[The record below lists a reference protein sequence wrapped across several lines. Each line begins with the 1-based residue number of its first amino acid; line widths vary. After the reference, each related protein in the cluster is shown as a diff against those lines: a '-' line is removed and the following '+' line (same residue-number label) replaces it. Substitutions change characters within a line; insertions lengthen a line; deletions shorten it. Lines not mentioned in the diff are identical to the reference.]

1 MRMEL
6 IKKIAG
12 LLSVIL
18 FLGFSN
24 ISAQQITGLDGFSL
38 FIDQG
43 HSQTEN
49 MGLYNYS
56 EAEKVLRVGLTLRD
70 LLLELTDIDTV
81 YTARTTDS
89 DQISLSQRTA
99 LANSLGVDFYY
110 SIHSDAGGPT
120 ANSTLFMYGGW
131 RENGVTVEKSPTG
144 GKDFSDI
151 METVLPA
158 ALRIGSRGVFA
169 DRTFY
174 QGFPTSH
181 PNTWPYLHVNRVSD
195 MASMLSEAGFHTNP
209 FQQQRNLNADY
220 KRLEAQV
227 AFWVVLEYLGV
238 ERPPIGIATGVIS
251 DADNGL
257 PINGATIS
265 INGQDYVTDSYA
277 SLFNQYSSDP
287 EQLRNGFYYIEN
299 LPEGINQVITSAPGF
314 YSDTT
319 DVDVITTDFSF
330 KDIGLISSKPP
341 VVTSTSPVEG
351 DTTLNPS
358 NSIAINFSRNM
369 DQASVTGAFS
379 IEPEVT
385 APLVWSGSKKL
396 FIQTSAFE
404 YETEYTITIDSTAKD
419 GSVYQHGFDGD
430 GDGNPGGDFVLNL
443 KTGPEDTT
451 PPKLVSV
458 YPFNITIDFVRPVV
472 TIVFDELVDI
482 NSIDESSVKIIDSDQ
497 NEVVGE
503 YAIYDIGQ
511 QSVINFF
518 PMEDLIPNTDYIVR
532 LKGGFKDLNGNIS
545 PNDREAPF
553 ETQELNS
560 LNTQTIISDFED
572 GISPWWLPQQ
582 SGSTTGIVTEGTGSG
597 IDTDITNLLTGST
610 SALRVDYEWDVNA
623 GGHLIRQF
631 RGSSSPKFSNTSK
644 IQAYVFGD
652 GSGNR
657 FRFMV
662 RDSQIGSNNTSG
674 QLEGSPWY
682 TVDWLGWK
690 LITWDLNEDEI
701 VPWVNGADG
710 VLGNNSYIDSFQLTY
725 TPGSSPSGFFVFD
738 DLRAVTLLV
747 TSIDEGLDIPS
758 EVVLSQNYPN
768 PFNPSTNIEFGLPNR
783 SEVRIELYD
792 MLGRKVD
799 TIFSGNKGPGLHSIN
814 YDASALASGMYIYR
828 LVTGNTAIT
837 KKMMLIK

>member
-1 MRMEL
+1 MDLM
-6 IKKIAG
+6 KKISTTLFA
-12 LLSVIL
+12 LLVL
-18 FLGFSN
+18 LGGTTY
-24 ISAQQITGLDGFSL
+24 AQEITGLNGFSIFL
-38 FIDQG
+38 DQG

-56 EAEKVLRVGLTLRD
+56 EAEKTLRVGLALRD

-89 DQISLSQRTA
+89 DQIGLSQRSD

-131 RENGVTVEKSPTG
+131 RENGQTVEKNPKG

-174 QGFPTSH
+174 QGFPTNH
-181 PNTWPYLHVNRVSD
+181 DNDWPYLSVNRRTN

-220 KRLEAQV
+220 KRLEAQ
-227 AFWVVLEYLGV
+227 ASFWVVLEYLGV
-238 ERPPIGIATGVIS
+238 ERPPIGIATGVVS

-257 PINGATIS
+257 PVNGATIS

-277 SLFNQYSSDP
+277 SLFNQYSNDP
-287 EQLRNGFYYIEN
+287 DQLRNGFYYIEN
-299 LPEGINQVITSAPGF
+299 LPEGINEVITSAPGF

-358 NSIAINFSRNM
+358 NSIVINFSRNM
-369 DQASVTGAFS
+369 DQASVIGAFS

-396 FIQTSAFE
+396 FIQTSAFD

-430 GDGNPGGDFVLNL
+430 ADGNAGGDFVLNF
-443 KTGPEDTT
+443 KTGPEDIA
-451 PPKLVSV
+451 PPKVTSI
-458 YPFNITIDFVRPVV
+458 YPFNTIVDFVRPIVS
-472 TIVFDELVDI
+472 IVFDELVDT
-482 NSIDESSVKIIDSDQ
+482 NSIDASSVTILDSSQ
-497 NEVVGE
+497 NEIAGE
-503 YAIYDIGQ
+503 YALYNVGE
-511 QSVINFF
+511 QSFINFF
-518 PMEDLIPNTDYIVR
+518 PTEDLISNADYIVR

-553 ETQELNS
+553 ETQELS
-560 LNTQTIISDFED
+560 AINTQTIISDFED

-582 SGSTTGIVTEGTGSG
+582 SGSTTGIVTEGTDSG
-597 IDTDITNLLTGST
+597 IDTTITNLLTGSA
-610 SALRVDYEWDVNA
+610 SALRVDYEWDVSA
-623 GGHLIRQF
+623 GTKLIREY
-631 RGSSSPKFSNTSK
+631 RNSSSPKFSNTSK
-644 IQAYVFGD
+644 LQAYVFGD
-652 GSGNR
+652 GSENK

-662 RDSQIGSNNTSG
+662 RDGSS
-674 QLEGSPWY
+674 QLEGSEWY

-690 LITWDLNEDEI
+690 LVTWDLASDP
-701 VPWVNGADG
+701 VVGWANGDG
-710 VLGNNSYIDSFQLTY
+710 TLNGSLYFDSFQLTY
-725 TPGSSPSGFFVFD
+725 TEGSNPSGFFVFD

-747 TSIDEGLDIPS
+747 TSIDDEGINLPTEIT
-758 EVVLSQNYPN
+758 LNQNYPN

-799 TIFSGNKGPGLHSIN
+799 TIFEGTKSPGVHIIN

-828 LVTGNTAIT
+828 LVTGNTAIS